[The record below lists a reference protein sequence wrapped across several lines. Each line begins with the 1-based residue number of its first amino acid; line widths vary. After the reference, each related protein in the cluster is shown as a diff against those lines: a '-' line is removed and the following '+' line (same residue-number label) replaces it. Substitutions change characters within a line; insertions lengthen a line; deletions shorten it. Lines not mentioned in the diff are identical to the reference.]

1 MRRLRI
7 GEPEVRYKIEQALT
21 VSPILTVGMLQA
33 FLTSRIP
40 NVAREVVLKKMVNEG
55 LVEMYDKSFRSYSGQ
70 YSTARMIRWVGEDGG
85 NG

>member
-21 VSPILTVGMLQA
+21 IAPVLTVGMLQA
-33 FLTSRIP
+33 FLTSRISHS
-40 NVAREVVLKKMVNEG
+40 AREVVLKKMVSEG

-70 YSTARMIRWVGEDGG
+70 YSTARMVRWVGDGG
-85 NG
+85 SS

>member
-21 VSPILTVGMLQA
+21 VAPVLTVGMLQA

-40 NVAREVVLKKMVNEG
+40 HAAREVVLKKMINEG
-55 LVEMYDKSFRSYSGQ
+55 LVEVYDKSFKSYSGQ
-70 YSTARMIRWVGEDGG
+70 YSTARMVKWVGEDGG
-85 NG
+85 SG